1 MKLLEFL
8 KVIPRVISKHH
19 RPLCFI
25 GGLMGIL
32 ATAFLSVK
40 AARKHDSV
48 IAKLPKES
56 TKKDK
61 FKATWKI
68 WVAPIVSGLIT
79 AGCFGG
85 LYFLDTKEM
94 NKLTLVATTAQ
105 AALSDI
111 RNEQKPEAAPVT
123 NVVDAKDT
131 TEDKD
136 ELTWFYESAYGI
148 WFQSTHSIVTN
159 GIMMGEKHYQ
169 QTGQLTAAY
178 LYDCWGIGWKR
189 DERMDREGWDQT
201 FDDKEVKWVDIHT
214 RRFPDA
220 EHGWYTKIW
229 YEKTPEPF
237 PWAGSVR

>member
-19 RPLCFI
+19 RLLCFI
-25 GGLMGIL
+25 GGLTGIL

-40 AARKHDSV
+40 AARKHDTV

-79 AGCFGG
+79 ASCFGG

-111 RNEQKPEAAPVT
+111 QQEKSGAEKTELIKEVPDTAEE
-123 NVVDAKDT
+123 KDS
-131 TEDKD
+131 
-136 ELTWFYESAYGI
+136 LTWFFESAYGM
-148 WFQSTHSIVTN
+148 WFQSTPSIVTN
-159 GIMMGEKHYQ
+159 GIMMAEKHYQ
-169 QTGQLTAAY
+169 QTGQLSASY

-189 DERMDREGWDQT
+189 DERMDREGWDWA

-214 RRFPDA
+214 KRFPDA

-229 YEKTPEPF
+229 YETEPKPF
-237 PWAGSVR
+237 PWPGSEA